1 MSVYC
6 ALKEWA
12 ICFTGSLSD
21 HIMGGFET
29 SDTEKLLM
37 LDAEAVLEMLVFF
50 FLWGW
55 RVGPQYF
62 SPKKADSFLGG
73 SVRARAIEANT
84 PSGLSVNKVIHID

>member
-37 LDAEAVLEMLVFF
+37 LDAEAVIEMLVFF
-50 FLWGW
+50 CGGGGW
-55 RVGPQYF
+55 DHSTFP
-62 SPKKADSFLGG
+62 PKKQTLFRGGVLGHEQLRLTLL
-73 SVRARAIEANT
+73 V
-84 PSGLSVNKVIHID
+84 V